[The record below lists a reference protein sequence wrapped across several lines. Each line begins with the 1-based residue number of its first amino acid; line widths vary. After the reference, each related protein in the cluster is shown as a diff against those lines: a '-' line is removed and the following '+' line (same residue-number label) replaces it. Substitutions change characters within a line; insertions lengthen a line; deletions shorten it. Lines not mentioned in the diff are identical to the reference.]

1 MTLRAGDLKD
11 LVEDIFEVDSYQSK
25 MGDDKNIITLSFTC
39 KDKQPAEDLSSFLEK
54 GYDFI
59 LDSDVTAGEQSD
71 GNYRVFVELER
82 NRHAPENI
90 TDILNG
96 VSNLTEIDKFKF
108 RYYKNFK
115 SKEATLEQ
123 MSQEIP
129 VDPDNYG
136 QIATESNMHN
146 FKNFFNKS
154 YVESIDMHD
163 DIISI
168 KKKYADL
175 LQFKYVDFGTTQKTL
190 DSIKE
195 SFNANEF
202 AEIIFLSKYIG
213 DYNITKYGNKLTF
226 ENNGHTLVVERINI

>member
-1 MTLRAGDLKD
+1 MTLRTGDLKD

-25 MGDDKNIITLSFTC
+25 MGDDKNIITLSFNC
-39 KDKQPAEDLSSFLEK
+39 KDKQPAEDLSSFFEK

-71 GNYRVFVELER
+71 GNYKVFVELER
-82 NRHAPENI
+82 NRHSPENI
-90 TDILNG
+90 LELLDG
-96 VSNLTEIDKFKF
+96 VSKLTEIEKFKF
-108 RYYKNFK
+108 RYYKSFQ

-123 MSQEIP
+123 MTQDIP
-129 VDPDNYG
+129 VDPDLYG

-154 YVESIDMHD
+154 YVESIEMHD
-163 DIISI
+163 NILTI
-168 KKKYADL
+168 KKKYADPL
-175 LQFKYVDFGTTQKTL
+175 KFKYIDFGRTQQTL
-190 DSIKE
+190 DSINE

-213 DYNITKYGNKLTF
+213 DYNITKYGHKLTF
-226 ENNGHTLVVERINI
+226 ENN